1 LLFSVGAIEAS
12 TSQDSYKC
20 MLLCASGASF
30 IAQETVDH
38 CSFAP
43 IVAPYVVEKGTE
55 LCSKLSVFSIQAPR
69 VQGRG

>member
-1 LLFSVGAIEAS
+1 LLFTGGAIEAS
-12 TSQDSYKC
+12 TLQHGYKC
-20 MLLCASGASF
+20 MLLGASGASF
-30 IAQETVDH
+30 IAQEAVDC

-43 IVAPYVVEKGTE
+43 PVAPSVVEKGTE